1 LYERSTVLSAKPV
14 SIDTQTIGG
23 RIARLRAEL
32 GWSQARLGARIGVS
46 RAGVSHLEANLTV
59 PSERT
64 VTLLAGV
71 FSLEPHELVAGTD
84 YPLARAERLPV
95 VVARYTEVTHH
106 IRTLR
111 TLLDLIDRLPP
122 PTRGRLMSDVR
133 REWQSRLAQLLER
146 TKDDEERQ
154 CLRATLEHLVRRG

>member
-1 LYERSTVLSAKPV
+1 MSAKPV
-14 SIDTQTIGG
+14 SIETEKIGE
-23 RIARLRAEL
+23 RIARLRTQL

-71 FSLEPHELVAGTD
+71 FWLEPHELVAGTD

-95 VVARYTEVTHH
+95 VAARYTEATHH
-106 IRTLR
+106 SRTLR
-111 TLLDLIDRLPP
+111 ALLDLIDRLPP
-122 PTRGRLMSDVR
+122 PTRERLMNDVR
-133 REWQSRLAQLLER
+133 REWQSRLARLLEH
-146 TKDDEERQ
+146 TKDDEERRR
-154 CLRATLEHLVRRG
+154 LRAALDHLVQRG